1 MTTKPTTTTSSS
13 SKSKASNSTVDLKA
27 LLAMAPS
34 VTGGTAAVYTK
45 QEGDA
50 TVQNVFQQLLGRNA
64 AGNDYAKALAIAMGQ
79 SQDTSTTG
87 RSQAVANFVQNLP
100 EYQAREDNK
109 YLDAMYN
116 AVAADVRKVRQ

>member
-1 MTTKPTTTTSSS
+1 MTTKPKVTSSS
-13 SKSKASNSTVDLKA
+13 TANNSSVVDLKA
-27 LLAMAPS
+27 LIGMAPS

-50 TVQNVFQQLLGRNA
+50 DVQNVFQQLLGRSA
-64 AGNDYAKALAIAMGQ
+64 AGNDYAKALGIAMKQ
-79 SQDTSTTG
+79 SSDTSSAG
-87 RSQAVANFVQNLP
+87 RQQAIANFVQNLP